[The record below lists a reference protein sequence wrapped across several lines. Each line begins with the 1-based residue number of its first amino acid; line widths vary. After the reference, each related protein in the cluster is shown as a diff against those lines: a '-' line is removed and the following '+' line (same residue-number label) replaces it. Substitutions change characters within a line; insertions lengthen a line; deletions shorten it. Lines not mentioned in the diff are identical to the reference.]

1 MYPTTQMQD
10 NQDYHSGQHF
20 DYTSQEQYYGYQ
32 KVSQQQTQPETA
44 PSEQEGHQRVY
55 PSTPQY
61 KTIVQHDQADQPL
74 YATIEAHT
82 IHLRDV
88 LKTHP
93 EVLVFHDTCEKVIH
107 MFVRLIEEILIS
119 SWYYNP
125 HKYTNQLNTW
135 QR

>member
-1 MYPTTQMQD
+1 MYQTTQMQ
-10 NQDYHSGQHF
+10 NNHDYQSSQHY

-32 KVSQQQTQPETA
+32 NQASPQQMQTETA

-61 KTIVQHDQADQPL
+61 KTILQHDQADQPL

-93 EVLVFHDTCEKVIH
+93 EVLVFHNTCEKVIH
-107 MFVRLIEEILIS
+107 MFIRLIEEMIDFFLDLQPPQNIQ
-119 SWYYNP
+119 
-125 HKYTNQLNTW
+125 NQSP
-135 QR
+135 